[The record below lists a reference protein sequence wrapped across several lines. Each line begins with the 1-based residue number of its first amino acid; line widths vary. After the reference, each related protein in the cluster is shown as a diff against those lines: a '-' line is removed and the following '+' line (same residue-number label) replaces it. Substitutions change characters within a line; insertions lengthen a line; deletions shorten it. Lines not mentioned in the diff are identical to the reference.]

1 MRHPAP
7 RCATPSESVMVS
19 GPGAI
24 VSGVPLKSPLS
35 EPHGAGPLMPMSWE
49 RAVGQSKREWARIAE
64 CSSADIFDAA
74 RAGGRERGR
83 RTRAWTPLAP
93 ADASVDGRPERSFWE
108 RVCPT
113 ACSL

>member
-24 VSGVPLKSPLS
+24 VSGVPLKTPLS

-49 RAVGQSKREWARIAE
+49 RAVGQSNRE
-64 CSSADIFDAA
+64 
-74 RAGGRERGR
+74 
-83 RTRAWTPLAP
+83 
-93 ADASVDGRPERSFWE
+93 
-108 RVCPT
+108 
-113 ACSL
+113 